1 MKKTLLYS
9 MAALAS
15 IALASCTGDYD
26 DWASPQS
33 YPQEDA
39 AAAYGVT
46 VAAGAEANVTM
57 PAEDG
62 DVVLVS
68 ITTDNQQVSGYSL
81 NGLTINAA
89 GEEGAPL
96 PLDAEMVGN
105 DVVVNATELAKAVD
119 QLYGSRA
126 SEPRTLDVT
135 TDFAINLAN
144 GDAVTSAKGVTQ
156 ATVTPAPLPEEDPE
170 GYYLLGAFT
179 TGNWDP
185 AAPVWMEAQGDGTYK
200 ATVTTATSGA
210 NYWGIYMG
218 SHFVSGDWDSINQ
231 GVIGSETADNADT
244 QGLLSYT
251 GDPIYTAT
259 NSLVINGEGTFEIT
273 FDAKNFT
280 YTVIRSEAM
289 YYIVGAM
296 NKPTAWT
303 AGTQNMLYTQGGN
316 VYSYTTLWEGD
327 ANLKIWDSK
336 SLGNWDVCWGA
347 QEDNMNYE
355 SGSLVNT
362 GAGSMVAPTKGEY
375 YTFTMDMNA
384 QTYTW
389 TKLDPATIT
398 EYTSVSLIG
407 GFNNWDE
414 NGTEVDL
421 AEVAPH
427 NWYGVMTLEAD
438 SELKFRANHG
448 WDVSWGCADKSVP
461 LGDSYYLP
469 IGGDNIT
476 VSAGTYAFYLNDITG
491 EWSIVRQE

>member
-46 VAAGAEANVTM
+46 VAASTEANVAM

-62 DVVLVS
+62 DVTLVS

-81 NGLTINAA
+81 NSLSINAA
-89 GEEGAPL
+89 GQEGTSLTLA
-96 PLDAEMVGN
+96 AEMVGG
-105 DVVVNATELAKAVD
+105 DVVVDATELAKAVD
-119 QLYGSRA
+119 KLYGSRA
-126 SEPRTLDVT
+126 SVARTLDVT
-135 TDFAINLAN
+135 TDFSINLAN

-170 GYYLLGAFT
+170 GYFLLGAFT

-185 AAPVWMEAQGDGTYK
+185 AAPVWMTNEGDGIYK

-210 NYWGIYMG
+210 NYWSVYMG

-231 GVIGSETADNADT
+231 GVIGSETADNAEQ
-244 QGLLSYT
+244 QGLLSYA

-336 SLGNWDVCWGA
+336 SLGDWNACWGA
-347 QEDNMNYE
+347 QTDGDPSE

-362 GAGSMVAPTKGEY
+362 SAGAIKAPVAGEL
-375 YTFTMDMNA
+375 YTFTMDMNT
-384 QTYTW
+384 QTYAW
-389 TKLDPATIT
+389 TQVDPATVT
-398 EYTSVSLIG
+398 DYDYVSLIG

-438 SELKFRANHG
+438 GELKFRANHG
-448 WDVSWGCADKSVP
+448 WDVSWGCADKNVP
-461 LGDSYYLP
+461 LDDSYYLP

>member
-1 MKKTLLYS
+1 M
-9 MAALAS
+9 
-15 IALASCTGDYD
+15 
-26 DWASPQS
+26 
-33 YPQEDA
+33 
-39 AAAYGVT
+39 
-46 VAAGAEANVTM
+46 
-57 PAEDG
+57 
-62 DVVLVS
+62 VLVS

-89 GEEGAPL
+89 GEEGTPL
-96 PLDAEMVGN
+96 TLDAEMVGN
-105 DVVVNATELAKAVD
+105 GVVVNATELAKAVD

-144 GDAVTSAKGVTQ
+144 GDAVTSAKGKTQ

-185 AAPVWMEAQGDGTYK
+185 DAPVWMEAQGDGTYK

-231 GVIGSETADNADT
+231 GVIGSETADNAEP

-251 GDPIYTAT
+251 GDPIYTATNSLVINGEGTFT

-289 YYIVGAM
+289 YYLVGAM
-296 NKPTAWT
+296 NGWA
-303 AGTQNMLYTQGGN
+303 ASTQNMLYTQGGN

-389 TKLDPATIT
+389 TKLDPSTIT

-407 GFNNWDE
+407 DFNNWDVE
-414 NGTEVDL
+414 GTEVDL
-421 AEVAPH
+421 TEVAPH
-427 NWYGVMTLEAD
+427 NWYGVMTVEAD
-438 SELKFRANHG
+438 GGLKFRANHA
-448 WDVSWGCADKSVP
+448 WDVSWGAASKDTP

-491 EWSIVRQE
+491 EWNIVRQE

>member
-46 VAAGAEANVTM
+46 VAAGTEANVAM

-68 ITTDNQQVSGYSL
+68 ITTDNPQVADYSL
-81 NGLTINAA
+81 KGLTINGA
-89 GEEGAPL
+89 GMESEPMTL
-96 PLDAEMVGN
+96 NAEMVGG
-105 DVVVNATELAKAVD
+105 DVVVDATELAKAVD

-126 SEPRTLDVT
+126 SVARTLDVT

-170 GYYLLGAFT
+170 GYFLLGAFT

-185 AAPVWMEAQGDGTYK
+185 AAPVWMENQGDGTYK

-210 NYWGIYMG
+210 NYWSVYMG

-231 GVIGSETADNADT
+231 GVIGSETADNAEQ
-244 QGLLSYT
+244 QGLLSYA

-273 FDAKNFT
+273 FDARNFT
-280 YTVIRSEAM
+280 YTVTRSEAM
-289 YYIVGAM
+289 YYLVGAM
-296 NKPTAWT
+296 NGWA
-303 AGTQNMLYTQGGN
+303 ASTQNMLYTQGGN

-336 SLGNWDVCWGA
+336 SLGDWNACWGTQVDGDTSA
-347 QEDNMNYE
+347 
-355 SGSLVNT
+355 SGSLINT
-362 GAGSMVAPTKGEY
+362 EANAIKAPTVGDY
-375 YTFTMDMNA
+375 YTFTMDMNT

-389 TKLDPATIT
+389 TQVDPATVT
-398 EYTSVSLIG
+398 DYDYVSLIG

-438 SELKFRANHG
+438 GELKFRANHG

>member
-46 VAAGAEANVTM
+46 VAAGTEANVAM

-68 ITTDNQQVSGYSL
+68 ITTDNPQVADYSL
-81 NGLTINAA
+81 KGLTINGA
-89 GEEGAPL
+89 GMESEPMTL
-96 PLDAEMVGN
+96 NAEMVEGN
-105 DVVVNATELAKAVD
+105 VVVDATELAKAVD
-119 QLYGSRA
+119 KLYGSRA
-126 SEPRTLDVT
+126 SVARTLDVT
-135 TDFAINLAN
+135 TDFSINLAN

-170 GYYLLGAFT
+170 GYFLLGAFT

-185 AAPVWMEAQGDGTYK
+185 AAPVWMTNEGDGIYK

-210 NYWGIYMG
+210 NYWSVYMG

-231 GVIGSETADNADT
+231 GVIGSETADNAEQ
-244 QGLLSYT
+244 QGLLSYA

-336 SLGNWDVCWGA
+336 SLGDWNACWGTQVDGDTSA
-347 QEDNMNYE
+347 
-355 SGSLVNT
+355 SGSLINT
-362 GAGSMVAPTKGEY
+362 EANAIKAPTVGDY
-375 YTFTMDMNA
+375 YTFTMDMNT

-389 TKLDPATIT
+389 TQVDPATVT
-398 EYTSVSLIG
+398 DYNHVSLIG

>member
-46 VAAGAEANVTM
+46 VAAGAEANVAM

-68 ITTDNQQVSGYSL
+68 ITTDNPQVADYSL
-81 NGLTINAA
+81 KGLTINGA
-89 GEEGAPL
+89 GMESEPMTL
-96 PLDAEMVGN
+96 NAEMVEG
-105 DVVVNATELAKAVD
+105 DVVVDATELAKAVD
-119 QLYGSRA
+119 KLYGSRA
-126 SEPRTLDVT
+126 SVARTLDVT
-135 TDFAINLAN
+135 TDFSINLAN

-170 GYYLLGAFT
+170 GYFLLGAFT

-185 AAPVWMEAQGDGTYK
+185 AAPVWMTNEGDGIYK

-231 GVIGSETADNADT
+231 GVIGSETADNT
-244 QGLLSYT
+244 EQQGLLSYA

-273 FDAKNFT
+273 FDARNFT
-280 YTVIRSEAM
+280 YTVTRSEAM

-316 VYSYTTLWEGD
+316 IYSYTTLWEGD

-336 SLGNWDVCWGA
+336 SLGNRDVCWGA
-347 QEDNMNYE
+347 QTDGDPSE
-355 SGSLVNT
+355 SGSLVNARS
-362 GAGSMVAPTKGEY
+362 GAIKAPVAGEL
-375 YTFTMDMNA
+375 YTFTMDMNT
-384 QTYTW
+384 QTYAW
-389 TKLDPATIT
+389 TQVDPATVT
-398 EYTSVSLIG
+398 DYDYVSLIG

-438 SELKFRANHG
+438 GELKFRANHG

-491 EWSIVRQE
+491 EWNIVRQE

>member
-46 VAAGAEANVTM
+46 VAASTEANVAM

-62 DVVLVS
+62 DVTLVS

-81 NGLTINAA
+81 NSLSINAA
-89 GEEGAPL
+89 GQEGTSLTLA
-96 PLDAEMVGN
+96 AEMVGG
-105 DVVVNATELAKAVD
+105 DVVVDATELAKAVD

-126 SEPRTLDVT
+126 SVARALDVT

-170 GYYLLGAFT
+170 GYFLLGAFT

-185 AAPVWMEAQGDGTYK
+185 AAPVWMENQGDGTYK

-210 NYWGIYMG
+210 NYWSVYMG

-231 GVIGSETADNADT
+231 GVIGSETADNAEQ
-244 QGLLSYT
+244 QGLLSYV

-273 FDAKNFT
+273 FDARNFT
-280 YTVIRSEAM
+280 YTVTRSEAM
-289 YYIVGAM
+289 YYLVGAM
-296 NKPTAWT
+296 NGWA
-303 AGTQNMLYTQGGN
+303 ASTQNMLYTQGGN

-336 SLGNWDVCWGA
+336 SLGDWNACWGA
-347 QEDNMNYE
+347 QTDGDPSE
-355 SGSLVNT
+355 SGSLVNASA
-362 GAGSMVAPTKGEY
+362 GAIKAPVAGEL
-375 YTFTMDMNA
+375 YTFTMDMNT
-384 QTYTW
+384 QTYAW
-389 TKLDPATIT
+389 TQVDPATVT
-398 EYTSVSLIG
+398 DYDYVSLIG

-438 SELKFRANHG
+438 GELKFRANHG

>member
-46 VAAGAEANVTM
+46 VAAGTEANVAM

-81 NGLTINAA
+81 NSLSINAA
-89 GEEGAPL
+89 GQEGTSLTLA
-96 PLDAEMVGN
+96 AEMVDG
-105 DVVVNATELAKAVD
+105 DVVVDATELAKAVD

-126 SEPRTLDVT
+126 SVARTLDVT

-170 GYYLLGAFT
+170 GYFLLGAFT

-185 AAPVWMEAQGDGTYK
+185 AAPVWMTNEGDGIYK

-210 NYWGIYMG
+210 NYWSVYMG

-231 GVIGSETADNADT
+231 GVIGSETADNAEQ
-244 QGLLSYT
+244 QGLLSYA

-273 FDAKNFT
+273 FDARNFT
-280 YTVIRSEAM
+280 YTVTRSEAM
-289 YYIVGAM
+289 YYLVGAM
-296 NKPTAWT
+296 NGWA
-303 AGTQNMLYTQGGN
+303 ASTQNMLYTQGGN

-336 SLGNWDVCWGA
+336 SLGDWNACWGTQVDGDTSA
-347 QEDNMNYE
+347 
-355 SGSLVNT
+355 SGSLINT
-362 GAGSMVAPTKGEY
+362 EANAIKAPTVGDY
-375 YTFTMDMNA
+375 YTFTMDMNT

-389 TKLDPATIT
+389 TQVDPATVT
-398 EYTSVSLIG
+398 DYDYVSLIG

-438 SELKFRANHG
+438 GELKFRANHG

>member
-1 MKKTLLYS
+1 

-46 VAAGAEANVTM
+46 VAAGTEANVTM

-89 GEEGAPL
+89 GEEGTPL
-96 PLDAEMVGN
+96 TLDAEMVGN
-105 DVVVNATELAKAVD
+105 GVVVNATELAKAVD

-144 GDAVTSAKGVTQ
+144 GDAVTSAKGKTQ

-185 AAPVWMEAQGDGTYK
+185 DAPVWMEAQGDGTYK

-218 SHFVSGDWDSINQ
+218 SHFVSSDWDSINQ
-231 GVIGSETADNADT
+231 GVIGSETADNAEP

-289 YYIVGAM
+289 YYLVGAM
-296 NKPTAWT
+296 NGWA
-303 AGTQNMLYTQGGN
+303 ASTQNMLYTQGGN

-389 TKLDPATIT
+389 TKLDPSTIT

-407 GFNNWDE
+407 DFNNWDVE
-414 NGTEVDL
+414 GTEVDL
-421 AEVAPH
+421 TEVAPH
-427 NWYGVMTLEAD
+427 NWYGVMTVEAD
-438 SELKFRANHG
+438 GGLKFRANHA
-448 WDVSWGCADKSVP
+448 WDVSWGAASKDTP

-491 EWSIVRQE
+491 EWNIVRQE

>member
-89 GEEGAPL
+89 GEEGTPL
-96 PLDAEMVGN
+96 TLDAEMVGN
-105 DVVVNATELAKAVD
+105 GVVVNATELAKAVD

-126 SEPRTLDVT
+126 SEPRTLDVI

-210 NYWGIYMG
+210 NYWSVYMG

-231 GVIGSETADNADT
+231 GVIGSETADNAEQ
-244 QGLLSYT
+244 QGLLSYS

-327 ANLKIWDSK
+327 ANS
-336 SLGNWDVCWGA
+336 
-347 QEDNMNYE
+347 
-355 SGSLVNT
+355 
-362 GAGSMVAPTKGEY
+362 
-375 YTFTMDMNA
+375 
-384 QTYTW
+384 
-389 TKLDPATIT
+389 AT
-398 EYTSVSLIG
+398 
-407 GFNNWDE
+407 
-414 NGTEVDL
+414 
-421 AEVAPH
+421 
-427 NWYGVMTLEAD
+427 
-438 SELKFRANHG
+438 
-448 WDVSWGCADKSVP
+448 
-461 LGDSYYLP
+461 
-469 IGGDNIT
+469 
-476 VSAGTYAFYLNDITG
+476 GTYAGARRPMETPLRAAH
-491 EWSIVRQE
+491 W

>member
-46 VAAGAEANVTM
+46 VAAGTEANVAM

-68 ITTDNQQVSGYSL
+68 ITTDNPQVADYSL
-81 NGLTINAA
+81 KGLTINGA
-89 GEEGAPL
+89 GMESEPMTL
-96 PLDAEMVGN
+96 NAEMVEGN
-105 DVVVNATELAKAVD
+105 VVVDATELAKAVD
-119 QLYGSRA
+119 KLYGSRA
-126 SEPRTLDVT
+126 SVARTLDVT
-135 TDFAINLAN
+135 TDFSINLAN

-170 GYYLLGAFT
+170 GYFLLGAFT

-210 NYWGIYMG
+210 NYWGIYMA

-231 GVIGSETADNADT
+231 GVIGSETADNAEP

-289 YYIVGAM
+289 YYLVGAM
-296 NKPTAWT
+296 NGWA
-303 AGTQNMLYTQGGN
+303 ASTQNMLYTQGGN

-389 TKLDPATIT
+389 TKLDPSTIT
-398 EYTSVSLIG
+398 DYTSVSLIG
-407 GFNNWDE
+407 DFNNWDVE
-414 NGTEVDL
+414 GTEVDL
-421 AEVAPH
+421 TEVAPH
-427 NWYGVMTLEAD
+427 NWYGVMTVEAD
-438 SELKFRANHG
+438 GGLKFRANHA
-448 WDVSWGCADKSVP
+448 WDVSWGAASKDTP

-491 EWSIVRQE
+491 EWNIVRQE

>member
-46 VAAGAEANVTM
+46 VAAGTEANVAM

-68 ITTDNQQVSGYSL
+68 ITTDNPQVADYSL
-81 NGLTINAA
+81 KGLTINGA
-89 GEEGAPL
+89 GMESEPMTL
-96 PLDAEMVGN
+96 NAEMVEGN
-105 DVVVNATELAKAVD
+105 VVVDATELAKAVD
-119 QLYGSRA
+119 KLYGSRA
-126 SEPRTLDVT
+126 SVARTLDVT
-135 TDFAINLAN
+135 TDFSINLAN

-170 GYYLLGAFT
+170 GYFLLGAFT

-231 GVIGSETADNADT
+231 GVIGSETADNAEP

-289 YYIVGAM
+289 YYLVGAM
-296 NKPTAWT
+296 NGWA
-303 AGTQNMLYTQGGN
+303 ASTQNMLYTQGGN

-389 TKLDPATIT
+389 TKLDPSTIT
-398 EYTSVSLIG
+398 DYTSVSLIG
-407 GFNNWDE
+407 DFNNWDVE
-414 NGTEVDL
+414 GTEVDL
-421 AEVAPH
+421 TEVAPH
-427 NWYGVMTLEAD
+427 NWYGVMTVEAD
-438 SELKFRANHG
+438 GGLKFRANHA
-448 WDVSWGCADKSVP
+448 WDVSWGAASKDTP

-491 EWSIVRQE
+491 EWNIVRQE

>member
-1 MKKTLLYS
+1 

-46 VAAGAEANVTM
+46 VAAGTEANVAM

-68 ITTDNQQVSGYSL
+68 ITTDNPQVADYSL
-81 NGLTINAA
+81 KGLTINGA
-89 GEEGAPL
+89 GMESEPMTL
-96 PLDAEMVGN
+96 NAEMVEGN
-105 DVVVNATELAKAVD
+105 VVVDATELAKAVD
-119 QLYGSRA
+119 KLYGSRA
-126 SEPRTLDVT
+126 SVARTLDVT
-135 TDFAINLAN
+135 TDFSINLAN

-170 GYYLLGAFT
+170 GYFLLGAFT

-231 GVIGSETADNADT
+231 GVIGSETADNAEP

-289 YYIVGAM
+289 YYLVGAM
-296 NKPTAWT
+296 NGWA
-303 AGTQNMLYTQGGN
+303 ASTQNMLYTQGGN

-389 TKLDPATIT
+389 TKLDPSTIT
-398 EYTSVSLIG
+398 DYTSVSLIG
-407 GFNNWDE
+407 DFNNWDVE
-414 NGTEVDL
+414 GTEVDL
-421 AEVAPH
+421 TEVAPH
-427 NWYGVMTLEAD
+427 NWYGVMTVEAD
-438 SELKFRANHG
+438 GGLKFRANHA
-448 WDVSWGCADKSVP
+448 WDVSWGAASKDTP

-491 EWSIVRQE
+491 EWNIVRQE

>member
-46 VAAGAEANVTM
+46 VAAGTEANVAM

-68 ITTDNQQVSGYSL
+68 ITTDNPQVADYSL
-81 NGLTINAA
+81 KGLTINGA
-89 GEEGAPL
+89 GMESEPMTL
-96 PLDAEMVGN
+96 NAEMVEG
-105 DVVVNATELAKAVD
+105 DVVVDATELAKAVD
-119 QLYGSRA
+119 KLYGSRA
-126 SEPRTLDVT
+126 SVARTLDVT
-135 TDFAINLAN
+135 TDFSINLAN

-156 ATVTPAPLPEEDPE
+156 ATVTPAPLPEEDLE
-170 GYYLLGAFT
+170 GYFLLGAFT

-185 AAPVWMEAQGDGTYK
+185 AAPVWMENQGDGTYK

-210 NYWGIYMG
+210 NYWSVYMG

-231 GVIGSETADNADT
+231 GVIGSETADNAEQ
-244 QGLLSYT
+244 QGLLSYA

-273 FDAKNFT
+273 FDARNFT
-280 YTVIRSEAM
+280 YTVTRSEAM

-336 SLGNWDVCWGA
+336 SLGNWDVCWGS
-347 QEDNMNYE
+347 QVDGDTSL
-355 SGSLVNT
+355 SGSLINSK
-362 GAGSMVAPTKGEY
+362 AQAIKAPTTDEY

-398 EYTSVSLIG
+398 DYTSVSLIG

-476 VSAGTYAFYLNDITG
+476 ISAGTYAFYLNDITG
-491 EWSIVRQE
+491 EWNIVRQE

>member
-46 VAAGAEANVTM
+46 VAAGTEANVAM

-68 ITTDNQQVSGYSL
+68 ITTDNPQVADYSL
-81 NGLTINAA
+81 KGLTINGA
-89 GEEGAPL
+89 GMESEPMTL
-96 PLDAEMVGN
+96 NAEMVGS

-135 TDFAINLAN
+135 TDFSINLAN
-144 GDAVTSAKGVTQ
+144 GDAVTSAKGKTL
-156 ATVTPAPLPEEDPE
+156 ATVTPAPLPEEGRE

-231 GVIGSETADNADT
+231 GVIGSETADNAEP

-289 YYIVGAM
+289 YYLVGAM
-296 NKPTAWT
+296 NGWA
-303 AGTQNMLYTQGGN
+303 ASTQNMLYTQGGN

>member
-1 MKKTLLYS
+1 MKKTILYS

-26 DWASPQS
+26 DWATPQS

-39 AAAYGVT
+39 AAAYGVN
-46 VAAGAEANVTM
+46 VAAGAEANVAM
-57 PAEDG
+57 PVEDG

-68 ITTDNQQVSGYSL
+68 ITTDNQQVSGYTL
-81 NGLTINAA
+81 KGLTINAA

-96 PLDAEMVGN
+96 TLDAEMVGG
-105 DVVVNATELAKAVD
+105 DVLVNATELAKAVD

-210 NYWGIYMG
+210 NYWCIYMG

-289 YYIVGAM
+289 YYLVGAM
-296 NKPTAWT
+296 NGWA
-303 AGTQNMLYTQGGN
+303 ASTQNMLYTQGGN

-398 EYTSVSLIG
+398 DYTSVSLIG
-407 GFNNWDE
+407 DFNNWDVE
-414 NGTEVDL
+414 GTEVDL
-421 AEVAPH
+421 TEVAPH
-427 NWYGVMTLEAD
+427 NWYGVMTVEAD
-438 SELKFRANHG
+438 GGLKFRANHA
-448 WDVSWGCADKSVP
+448 WDVSWGCESKDVP

-469 IGGDNIT
+469 LGGDNIT
-476 VSAGTYAFYLNDITG
+476 ISAGTYAFYLNDITG
-491 EWSIVRQE
+491 EWNIVRQE

>member
-46 VAAGAEANVTM
+46 VAAGTEANVAM

-68 ITTDNQQVSGYSL
+68 ITTDNPQVADYSL
-81 NGLTINAA
+81 KGLTINGA
-89 GEEGAPL
+89 GMESEPMTL
-96 PLDAEMVGN
+96 NAEMVEGN
-105 DVVVNATELAKAVD
+105 VVVDATELAKAVD
-119 QLYGSRA
+119 KLYGSRA
-126 SEPRTLDVT
+126 SVARTLDVT
-135 TDFAINLAN
+135 TDFSINLAN

-170 GYYLLGAFT
+170 GYFLLGAFT

-185 AAPVWMEAQGDGTYK
+185 AAPVWMTNEGDGIYK

-210 NYWGIYMG
+210 NYWSVYMG

-231 GVIGSETADNADT
+231 GVIGSETADNAEQ
-244 QGLLSYT
+244 QGLLSYA

-336 SLGNWDVCWGA
+336 SLGDWNACWGTQVDGDTSA
-347 QEDNMNYE
+347 
-355 SGSLVNT
+355 SGSLINT
-362 GAGSMVAPTKGEY
+362 EANAIKAPTVGDY
-375 YTFTMDMNA
+375 YTFTMDMNT

-389 TKLDPATIT
+389 TQVDPATVT
-398 EYTSVSLIG
+398 DYDYVSLIG

-438 SELKFRANHG
+438 GELKFRANHG

>member
-68 ITTDNQQVSGYSL
+68 ITTDNPQVADYSL
-81 NGLTINAA
+81 KGLTINGA
-89 GEEGAPL
+89 GMESEPMTL
-96 PLDAEMVGN
+96 NAEMVEG
-105 DVVVNATELAKAVD
+105 DVVVDATELAKAVD
-119 QLYGSRA
+119 KLYGSRA
-126 SEPRTLDVT
+126 SVARTLDVT
-135 TDFAINLAN
+135 TDFSINLAN

-170 GYYLLGAFT
+170 GYFLLGAFT

-185 AAPVWMEAQGDGTYK
+185 AAPVWMTNEGDGIYK

-231 GVIGSETADNADT
+231 GVIGSETADNT
-244 QGLLSYT
+244 EQQGLLSYA

-273 FDAKNFT
+273 FDARNFT
-280 YTVIRSEAM
+280 YTVTRSEAM

-316 VYSYTTLWEGD
+316 IYSYTTLWEGD

-347 QEDNMNYE
+347 QTDGDPSE
-355 SGSLVNT
+355 SGSLVNARS
-362 GAGSMVAPTKGEY
+362 GAIKAPVAGEL
-375 YTFTMDMNA
+375 YTFTMDMNT
-384 QTYTW
+384 QTYAW
-389 TKLDPATIT
+389 TQVDPATVT
-398 EYTSVSLIG
+398 DYDYVSLIG

-461 LGDSYYLP
+461 LGDSYHLP

>member
-46 VAAGAEANVTM
+46 VAAGTEANVAM

-68 ITTDNQQVSGYSL
+68 ITTDNPQVADYSL
-81 NGLTINAA
+81 KGLTINGA
-89 GEEGAPL
+89 GMESEPMTL
-96 PLDAEMVGN
+96 NAEMVEG
-105 DVVVNATELAKAVD
+105 DVVVDATELAKAVD
-119 QLYGSRA
+119 KLYGSRA
-126 SEPRTLDVT
+126 SVARTLDVT
-135 TDFAINLAN
+135 TDFSINLAN

-170 GYYLLGAFT
+170 GYFLLGAFT

-185 AAPVWMEAQGDGTYK
+185 AAPVWMENQGDGTYK
-200 ATVTTATSGA
+200 ATVTTATSGT

-231 GVIGSETADNADT
+231 GVIGSETADNAEQ

-289 YYIVGAM
+289 YYLVGAM
-296 NKPTAWT
+296 NGWA
-303 AGTQNMLYTQGGN
+303 ASTQNMLYTQGGN

-347 QEDNMNYE
+347 QENNMNYE

-438 SELKFRANHG
+438 SELKFRANHA
-448 WDVSWGCADKSVP
+448 WDVSWGAASKDTP

-476 VSAGTYAFYLNDITG
+476 ISAGTYAFYLNDITG
-491 EWSIVRQE
+491 EWNIVRQE

>member
-1 MKKTLLYS
+1 MKKTILYS

-15 IALASCTGDYD
+15 IALASCSGDYD

-57 PAEDG
+57 PVEDG

-96 PLDAEMVGN
+96 PLDAEMMGN

-185 AAPVWMEAQGDGTYK
+185 AAPVWMEAQGDGTYQ

-259 NSLVINGEGTFEIT
+259 NSLVINGEGTFEIS

-289 YYIVGAM
+289 YYLVGAM
-296 NKPTAWT
+296 NGWA
-303 AGTQNMLYTQGGN
+303 ASTQNMLYTQGGN

-398 EYTSVSLIG
+398 DYTSVSLIG
-407 GFNNWDE
+407 DFNNWDVE
-414 NGTEVDL
+414 GTEVDL
-421 AEVAPH
+421 TEVAPH
-427 NWYGVMTLEAD
+427 NWYGVMTVEAD
-438 SELKFRANHG
+438 GGLKFRANHA
-448 WDVSWGCADKSVP
+448 WDVSWGAASTDTP

-469 IGGDNIT
+469 IGGQNIS

-491 EWSIVRQE
+491 EWNIVRQE

>member
-1 MKKTLLYS
+1 M
-9 MAALAS
+9 
-15 IALASCTGDYD
+15 
-26 DWASPQS
+26 
-33 YPQEDA
+33 
-39 AAAYGVT
+39 
-46 VAAGAEANVTM
+46 
-57 PAEDG
+57 
-62 DVVLVS
+62 
-68 ITTDNQQVSGYSL
+68 
-81 NGLTINAA
+81 
-89 GEEGAPL
+89 
-96 PLDAEMVGN
+96 
-105 DVVVNATELAKAVD
+105 
-119 QLYGSRA
+119 
-126 SEPRTLDVT
+126 T

-231 GVIGSETADNADT
+231 GVIGSETADNAEP

-289 YYIVGAM
+289 YYLVGAM
-296 NKPTAWT
+296 NGWA
-303 AGTQNMLYTQGGN
+303 ASTQNMLYTQGGN

>member
-1 MKKTLLYS
+1 

-46 VAAGAEANVTM
+46 VAAGTEANVAM

-68 ITTDNQQVSGYSL
+68 ITTDNPQVADYSL
-81 NGLTINAA
+81 KGLTINGA
-89 GEEGAPL
+89 GMESEPMTL
-96 PLDAEMVGN
+96 NAEMVEG
-105 DVVVNATELAKAVD
+105 DVVVDATELAKAVD
-119 QLYGSRA
+119 KLYGSRA
-126 SEPRTLDVT
+126 SVARTLDVT
-135 TDFAINLAN
+135 TDFSINLAN

-200 ATVTTATSGA
+200 ATVTTVTSGA

-231 GVIGSETADNADT
+231 GVIGSETADNAEP

-289 YYIVGAM
+289 YYLVGAM
-296 NKPTAWT
+296 NGWA
-303 AGTQNMLYTQGGN
+303 ASTQNMLYTQGGN

-336 SLGNWDVCWGA
+336 SLGNWAVCWGS
-347 QEDNMNYE
+347 QVDGDTSL
-355 SGSLVNT
+355 SGSLINSN
-362 GAGSMVAPTKGEY
+362 AQAIKAPTTDEY

>member
-46 VAAGAEANVTM
+46 VAAGTEANVAM

-62 DVVLVS
+62 DVTLVS

-81 NGLTINAA
+81 NSLSINAA
-89 GEEGAPL
+89 GQEGTSLTLA
-96 PLDAEMVGN
+96 AEMVGG
-105 DVVVNATELAKAVD
+105 DVVVDATELAKAVD

-126 SEPRTLDVT
+126 SVARALDVT

-170 GYYLLGAFT
+170 GYFLLGAFT

-185 AAPVWMEAQGDGTYK
+185 AAPVWMENQGDGTYK

-210 NYWGIYMG
+210 NYWSVYMG

-231 GVIGSETADNADT
+231 GVIGSETADNAEQ
-244 QGLLSYT
+244 QGLLSYA

-273 FDAKNFT
+273 FDARNFT
-280 YTVIRSEAM
+280 YTVTRSEAM
-289 YYIVGAM
+289 YYLVGAM
-296 NKPTAWT
+296 NIWT
-303 AGTQNMLYTQGGN
+303 ESTQNMLYTQGGN

-336 SLGNWDVCWGA
+336 SLGDWNACWGA
-347 QEDNMNYE
+347 QTDGDPSE

-362 GAGSMVAPTKGEY
+362 SAGAIKAPVAGEL
-375 YTFTMDMNA
+375 YTFTMDMNT
-384 QTYTW
+384 QTYAW
-389 TKLDPATIT
+389 TQVDPATVT
-398 EYTSVSLIG
+398 DYDYVSLIG

-438 SELKFRANHG
+438 GELKFRANHG

-469 IGGDNIT
+469 IGDDNIT

>member
-1 MKKTLLYS
+1 MKKTILYS

-26 DWASPQS
+26 DWATPQS

-39 AAAYGVT
+39 AAAYGVN
-46 VAAGAEANVTM
+46 VAAGAEANVAM
-57 PAEDG
+57 PVEDG

-68 ITTDNQQVSGYSL
+68 ITTDNQQVSGYTL
-81 NGLTINAA
+81 KGLTINAA

-96 PLDAEMVGN
+96 TLDAEMVGG
-105 DVVVNATELAKAVD
+105 DVLVNATELAKAVD

-289 YYIVGAM
+289 YYLVGAM
-296 NKPTAWT
+296 NGWA
-303 AGTQNMLYTQGGN
+303 ASTQNMLYTQGGN

-398 EYTSVSLIG
+398 DYTSVSLIG
-407 GFNNWDE
+407 DFNNWDVE
-414 NGTEVDL
+414 GTEVDL
-421 AEVAPH
+421 TEVAPH
-427 NWYGVMTLEAD
+427 NWYGVMTVEA
-438 SELKFRANHG
+438 EGLREQGRAPG
-448 WDVSWGCADKSVP
+448 RQ
-461 LGDSYYLP
+461 LLP
-469 IGGDNIT
+469 APG
-476 VSAGTYAFYLNDITG
+476 
-491 EWSIVRQE
+491 RR

>member
-1 MKKTLLYS
+1 M
-9 MAALAS
+9 
-15 IALASCTGDYD
+15 
-26 DWASPQS
+26 
-33 YPQEDA
+33 
-39 AAAYGVT
+39 
-46 VAAGAEANVTM
+46 
-57 PAEDG
+57 
-62 DVVLVS
+62 
-68 ITTDNQQVSGYSL
+68 
-81 NGLTINAA
+81 
-89 GEEGAPL
+89 
-96 PLDAEMVGN
+96 
-105 DVVVNATELAKAVD
+105 
-119 QLYGSRA
+119 
-126 SEPRTLDVT
+126 
-135 TDFAINLAN
+135 
-144 GDAVTSAKGVTQ
+144 
-156 ATVTPAPLPEEDPE
+156 
-170 GYYLLGAFT
+170 
-179 TGNWDP
+179 
-185 AAPVWMEAQGDGTYK
+185 
-200 ATVTTATSGA
+200 
-210 NYWGIYMG
+210 
-218 SHFVSGDWDSINQ
+218 SGDWDSINQ
-231 GVIGSETADNADT
+231 GVIGSETADNAEQ

-316 VYSYTTLWEGD
+316 IYSYTTLWEGD

-347 QEDNMNYE
+347 QTDGDPSE
-355 SGSLVNT
+355 SGSLVNARS
-362 GAGSMVAPTKGEY
+362 GAIKAPVAGEL
-375 YTFTMDMNA
+375 YTFTMDMNT
-384 QTYTW
+384 QTYAW
-389 TKLDPATIT
+389 TQVDPATIT
-398 EYTSVSLIG
+398 DYDYVSLIG

-438 SELKFRANHG
+438 GELKFRANHG

>member
-1 MKKTLLYS
+1 

-68 ITTDNQQVSGYSL
+68 ITTDNQQISGYSL
-81 NGLTINAA
+81 NSLSINAA
-89 GEEGAPL
+89 GEEDAPL
-96 PLDAEMVGN
+96 TLDAEMVGS

-156 ATVTPAPLPEEDPE
+156 AAVTPAPLPEEDPE

-218 SHFVSGDWDSINQ
+218 SHFVSGDWDSVNQ
-231 GVIGSETADNADT
+231 GVIGCETADNADT

-289 YYIVGAM
+289 YYLVGAM
-296 NKPTAWT
+296 NGWA
-303 AGTQNMLYTQGGN
+303 ASTQNMLYTQGGN

-327 ANLKIWDSK
+327 ANLKVWDSK

-347 QEDNMNYE
+347 QEDNKNYE

-384 QTYTW
+384 QTYIW

-398 EYTSVSLIG
+398 DYTSVSLIG
-407 GFNNWDE
+407 DFNNWDVE
-414 NGTEVDL
+414 GTEVDL
-421 AEVAPH
+421 TEVAPH
-427 NWYGVMTLEAD
+427 NWYGVMTVEA
-438 SELKFRANHG
+438 EMEG
-448 WDVSWGCADKSVP
+448 
-461 LGDSYYLP
+461 
-469 IGGDNIT
+469 
-476 VSAGTYAFYLNDITG
+476 
-491 EWSIVRQE
+491 

>member
-46 VAAGAEANVTM
+46 VAAGTEANVAM

-68 ITTDNQQVSGYSL
+68 ITTDNPQVADYSL
-81 NGLTINAA
+81 KGLTINGA
-89 GEEGAPL
+89 GMESEPMTL
-96 PLDAEMVGN
+96 NAEMVEG
-105 DVVVNATELAKAVD
+105 DVVVDATELAKAVD
-119 QLYGSRA
+119 KLYGSRA
-126 SEPRTLDVT
+126 SVARTLDVT
-135 TDFAINLAN
+135 TDFSINLAN

-170 GYYLLGAFT
+170 GYFLLGAFT

-185 AAPVWMEAQGDGTYK
+185 AAPVWMTNEGDGIYK

-231 GVIGSETADNADT
+231 GVIGSETADNT
-244 QGLLSYT
+244 EQQGLLSYA

-273 FDAKNFT
+273 FDARNFT
-280 YTVIRSEAM
+280 YTVTRSEAM

-316 VYSYTTLWEGD
+316 IYSYTTLWEGD

-347 QEDNMNYE
+347 QTDGDPSE
-355 SGSLVNT
+355 SGSLVNARS
-362 GAGSMVAPTKGEY
+362 GAIKAPVAGEL
-375 YTFTMDMNA
+375 YTFTMDMNT
-384 QTYTW
+384 QTYAW
-389 TKLDPATIT
+389 TQVDPATVT
-398 EYTSVSLIG
+398 DYDYVSLIG

-427 NWYGVMTLEAD
+427 NWYGVMTLKAD